1 MGVKMKKKPV
11 KKNKLFYF
19 AFFIF
24 VLSISLFLVT
34 LYIKS
39 AVVLEK
45 KEIIATLRVGDIAG
59 FDANATALTFGTIT
73 SGSRSYRDLTIE
85 NNYGFP
91 IKVEFRAKGNITKF
105 LLFDKMVYLDVGEK
119 KSIKIDTIVPVDE
132 KYSDYSGKIV
142 VVMKRTWNN

>member
-1 MGVKMKKKPV
+1 MDVEMKKTKT
-11 KKNKLFYF
+11 FYV
-19 AFFIF
+19 AVFIF

-45 KEIIATLRVGDIAG
+45 KEIIATLRVGNIAG

-85 NNYGFP
+85 NNYVFP
-91 IKVEFRAKGNITKF
+91 IKVEFRAKGNITGF
-105 LLFDKMVYLDVGEK
+105 LVFDKVVYLDVGEK
-119 KSIKIDTIVPVDE
+119 KSIKISTIVPVDE
-132 KYSDYSGKIV
+132 KYGSYSGKIV
-142 VVMKRTWNN
+142 VVMKKDF